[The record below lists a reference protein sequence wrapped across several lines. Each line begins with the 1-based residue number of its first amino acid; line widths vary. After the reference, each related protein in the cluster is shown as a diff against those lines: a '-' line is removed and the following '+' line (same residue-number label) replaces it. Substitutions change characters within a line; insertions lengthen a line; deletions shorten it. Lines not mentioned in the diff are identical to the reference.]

1 MHVSA
6 ERRVCTIPANRRSR
20 SLFIRSMDLDM
31 CGSGARGGG
40 GGGGVRVIYFKFS
53 ASRRIYLKHY
63 VA

>member
-20 SLFIRSMDLDM
+20 YLFLRSMDLDM

-40 GGGGVRVIYFKFS
+40 GGGGPG
-53 ASRRIYLKHY
+53 YLFQVFRK
-63 VA
+63 

>member
-20 SLFIRSMDLDM
+20 SLFLRSMDLDM

-40 GGGGVRVIYFKFS
+40 GGGSGLFISSFPQVGVSI
-53 ASRRIYLKHY
+53 LNTM
-63 VA
+63 